1 MSEISEVIPSQK
13 DFEVCRVK
21 IIKLI
26 RDSEKPPSIQEVSNF
41 LQRPLAIVKIY
52 SDRLLNSGTINYI
65 PTVAGGWGFVLP
77 ENG

>member
-13 DFEVCRVK
+13 DFEDCRVK
-21 IIKLI
+21 IITFL
-26 RDSEKPPSIQEVSNF
+26 RDSEKPPTIQDVSKF
-41 LQRPLAIVKIY
+41 LNRPLAIVEIY